1 MRLLISIA
9 LITAVPMLAGCDNT
23 IDGVN
28 LNRGPVEVENGT
40 NHTLQRLFH
49 PPCGGPQ
56 DGEDRIAGHPD
67 LQPGAV
73 LEIDLPQG
81 CRDFRA
87 DFSDGRRRVI
97 TSVYPD
103 PDQRKRITFR

>member
-1 MRLLISIA
+1 MRLLIVIA
-9 LITAVPMLAGCDNT
+9 IITALPVLSACDDT
-23 IDGVN
+23 VDGVN

-40 NHTLQRLFH
+40 SHVLQRLFH
-49 PPCGGPQ
+49 PPCGGTV

-73 LEIDLPQG
+73 LEIDLPIG
-81 CRDFRA
+81 CRDFKA

-97 TSVYPD
+97 TNVNPD